1 MPAAARLQS
10 SSCTWSRARARH
22 HRFPSRVSR
31 LEASG
36 LAELLHQYGYL
47 LVFVGTLVEGES
59 LLMLAGYFAH
69 SGYLDLGAVIATAFA
84 GAVCGD
90 QFFFHVGRNHATRLF
105 ERFPRLHDK
114 VLIAVH
120 RAERH
125 QNLVVLSMRF
135 LWGLRIALPL
145 AMGMTRMNGLKF
157 FWLNLLS
164 AAVWAALFAGLG
176 YGTHQLVNQVVD
188 DLHRYE
194 WWIAGGVL
202 AGAVITLA
210 IRWVGARRPARM

>member
-1 MPAAARLQS
+1 VVSDLPA
-10 SSCTWSRARARH
+10 
-22 HRFPSRVSR
+22 
-31 LEASG
+31 
-36 LAELLHQYGYL
+36 LLHQYGYL
-47 LVFVGTLVEGES
+47 LIFLGTFAEGES
-59 LLMLAGYFAH
+59 LLVLGGYFAH
-69 SGYLDLGAVIATAFA
+69 SGYLDLSGVILTAFIA
-84 GAVCGD
+84 AVCGD
-90 QFFFHVGRNHATRLF
+90 QLFFHLGRRHATRLF

-114 VLIAVH
+114 VLVAVR

-125 QNLVVLSMRF
+125 QNLVVLGMRF

-176 YGTHQLVNQVVD
+176 YGTHHLVNQVVD

>member
-1 MPAAARLQS
+1 
-10 SSCTWSRARARH
+10 
-22 HRFPSRVSR
+22 
-31 LEASG
+31 
-36 LAELLHQYGYL
+36 
-47 LVFVGTLVEGES
+47 
-59 LLMLAGYFAH
+59 MLAGYFAH
-69 SGYLDLGAVIATAFA
+69 SGYLDLGAVIATAFV

-145 AMGMTRMNGLKF
+145 AMGMTRMNGKKF
-157 FWLNLLS
+157 FWLNLTS
-164 AAVWAALFAGLG
+164 AAVWAALFDRSAMARANSSPRWLP
-176 YGTHQLVNQVVD
+176 TC
-188 DLHRYE
+188 
-194 WWIAGGVL
+194 IATSGGSPAAWVWAPPSSSEFDGWAL
-202 AGAVITLA
+202 AGRPGCSSIPT
-210 IRWVGARRPARM
+210 RVGHSSGVGPG

>member
-1 MPAAARLQS
+1 
-10 SSCTWSRARARH
+10 
-22 HRFPSRVSR
+22 
-31 LEASG
+31 
-36 LAELLHQYGYL
+36 
-47 LVFVGTLVEGES
+47 
-59 LLMLAGYFAH
+59 MLAGYFAH
-69 SGYLDLGAVIATAFA
+69 SGYLDLGTVIATAFV

-145 AMGMTRMNGLKF
+145 AMGMTRMNGKKF
-157 FWLNLLS
+157 FWLNLAS
-164 AAVWAALFAGLG
+164 AAVWAALFGSLG
-176 YGTHQLVNQVVD
+176 YGTRKLITEMATN
-188 DLHRYE
+188 LHRYE
-194 WWIAGGVL
+194 WWIAGGL
-202 AGAVITLA
+202 GLGAALIFG
-210 IRWVGARRPARM
+210 IRWLGARRPARL